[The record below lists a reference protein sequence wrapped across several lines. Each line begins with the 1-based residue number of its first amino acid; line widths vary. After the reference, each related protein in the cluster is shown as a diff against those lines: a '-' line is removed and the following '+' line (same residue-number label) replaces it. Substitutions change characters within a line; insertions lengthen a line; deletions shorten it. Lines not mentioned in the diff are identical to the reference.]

1 MAGALIAQALR
12 DIALFLLLAELAK
25 IAASET
31 AELVPR
37 GAITRCD
44 RFALLLGGALLVAGG
59 LLLRLPGFEHAA
71 DVTAKHLVEVVVGV
85 KFVFVNDADQC
96 HG

>member
-1 MAGALIAQALR
+1 MARALLAKLLR

-25 IAASET
+25 IAAGET
-31 AELVPR
+31 SELVPW
-37 GAITRCD
+37 GTITGGD
-44 RFALLLGGALLVAGG
+44 RFAQLPGGTFLVAGG
-59 LLLRLPGFEHAA
+59 LLLRLPRFEHAA